1 MNADEVG
8 KAYGTLGLSY
18 GATLE
23 ESKIAWK
30 KLSKVWHPDMH
41 ARESAEYKECVEK
54 QKEINQ
60 AYDLLKRTDIG
71 SLDEPS
77 TPVTKDAEPPIDK
90 TAAGLDKEYEKV
102 RQAEKGGV
110 DLLDVMNRYKRL
122 AQLGHA
128 KSQFKVGHFY
138 FDSVM
143 KNLKDASYWWTRAAE
158 QGHVL
163 AQYNLGLMYER
174 GVGVE
179 MDAKQA
185 FHWFKEAAKGG
196 DSAAQAKVFV
206 YNSVKPRVVVE
217 TAQSWSE
224 SISGEKNSPAVG
236 APLSKV
242 GATSGEQVGR
252 SFLSKKKQPDSGK
265 ASTP

>member
-1 MNADEVG
+1 MTADEVG
-8 KAYGTLGLSY
+8 KAYATLGISY

-23 ESKIAWK
+23 ECKIAWK

-41 ARESAEYKECVEK
+41 ARDSAEYKECVEK

-60 AYDLLKRTDIG
+60 AYDLLKRSDVD
-71 SLDEPS
+71 SLVLPSLEEPKPKERPLDNS
-77 TPVTKDAEPPIDK
+77 
-90 TAAGLDKEYEKV
+90 AGGMDKEYETV
-102 RQAEKGGV
+102 RQAEKSGV
-110 DLLDVMNRYKRL
+110 DLLEVMNRYKRL
-122 AQLGHA
+122 AQMGHA

-143 KNLKDASYWWTRAAE
+143 KNLKDASYWWHRAAE

-174 GVGVE
+174 GLGVE

-185 FHWFKEAAKGG
+185 LHWFTEAAKGG

-206 YNSVKPRVVVE
+206 YNSTRSKGPVE
-217 TAQSWSE
+217 TAPTWTE
-224 SISGEKNSPAVG
+224 ALTGEKTSAG
-236 APLSKV
+236 AGATLSRV

-252 SFLSKKKQPDSGK
+252 SFLSKKKPADT
-265 ASTP
+265 TPPTT